1 MNKKTLE
8 LLKAEQEIES
18 EIKESWQHMRELEQ
32 ELDHFCVLEPEKLKH
47 IKNIQQSIKSL
58 YEHIQYL
65 EKLNETN

>member
-18 EIKESWQHMRELEQ
+18 EIKESLRHVRGLEQ
-32 ELDHFCVLEPEKLKH
+32 ELDHFCAREPEKLKH
-47 IKNIQQSIKSL
+47 IKNIQKSIQSL